1 MSDHD
6 SAIEKSIEKSLKV
19 PKMLSEIS
27 LLLMFV
33 QAAIGLFLP
42 GMYVKDTTWGRAVFL
57 GNDLV
62 NLFLFTP
69 LLIIALILLKRGTD
83 KGKLFWLG
91 VQALIT
97 YDYIYYPLGVV
108 YNNYFLLYVSIL
120 GVSLYSFIFGI
131 LGLKLSNYQKYIP
144 GKPVKITASVLML
157 AFALVFVFLWI
168 GRWIMFLITGKLD
181 MEGVSMISTFDLLTL
196 AVPLILSTI
205 WLLKGEDRGYVL
217 GIVMGL
223 VCGFY
228 SFILIAYTPYA
239 LKANLPDAWT
249 MFPFW
254 TFTAILGLSPAFI
267 LLASKATGTTQI
279 SNWQG

>member
-1 MSDHD
+1 M
-6 SAIEKSIEKSLKV
+6 I
-19 PKMLSEIS
+19 LSGIS
-27 LLLMFV
+27 LVLMLI
-33 QAAIGLFLP
+33 QSALGLFMP
-42 GMYVKDTTWGRAVFL
+42 GMYAKDTTWGRAVFL

-83 KGKLFWLG
+83 KGRLFWLG
-91 VQALIT
+91 IQALIT

-120 GVSLYSFIFGI
+120 GVSLYSFVFGI
-131 LGLKLSNYQKYIP
+131 LSFDLSKYQKYIP
-144 GKPVKITASVLML
+144 GKRVKITASVLML

-168 GRWIMFLITGKLD
+168 GRWIMFLVTGKLD

-196 AVPLILSTI
+196 AVPLVLSTI
-205 WLLKGEDRGYVL
+205 WLLKGEGRGYVL
-217 GIVMGL
+217 AIVLGL

-228 SFILIAYTPYA
+228 TFILMAYTPTA

-249 MFPFW
+249 MLPLW
-254 TFTAILGLSPAFI
+254 IFTAILGLSLAI
-267 LLASKATGTTQI
+267 LLLASKATGTTANKSLAKFKKGDI
-279 SNWQG
+279 P

>member
-1 MSDHD
+1 MFDHD
-6 SAIEKSIEKSLKV
+6 LSGKKVKAKSLKG
-19 PKMLSEIS
+19 PMILSEIS

-33 QAAIGLFLP
+33 QSAIGLFMP
-42 GMYVKDTTWGRAVFL
+42 GMYVKDSIWGRAVFL

-69 LLIIALILLKRGTD
+69 LLIIALLLLKRGSD

-131 LGLKLSNYQKYIP
+131 LSLDLSKYQKYIP
-144 GKPVKITASVLML
+144 SKRVRITASILMI

-181 MEGVSMISTFDLLTL
+181 MEGVSIISTFDLLTL

-205 WLLKGEDRGYVL
+205 WLLKGEGRGYVL
-217 GIVMGL
+217 AIVMGL

-228 SFILIAYTPYA
+228 TFILIAYTPYA

-254 TFTAILGLSPAFI
+254 IFTAILGLSLAII
-267 LLASKATGTTQI
+267 LLASKTSGTTV
-279 SNWQG
+279 NN